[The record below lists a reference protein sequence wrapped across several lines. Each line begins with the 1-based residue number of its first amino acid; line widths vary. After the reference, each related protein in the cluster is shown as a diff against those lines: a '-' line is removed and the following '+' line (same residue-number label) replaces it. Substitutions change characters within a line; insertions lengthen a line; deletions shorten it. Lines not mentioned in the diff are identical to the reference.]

1 MKSALKVFA
10 CVLIGLALITT
21 TSFAAELKYSGFL
34 NGYYDRLQPGPED
47 GAKMRWVKP
56 GVDFGQYNKFMV
68 DGVVFFFADD
78 SEYKGVDPQV
88 MKDLADS
95 FNQEIV
101 TALQKH
107 YTIVTEPGPEVMRL
121 RIAITGFK
129 QSRPGISAVTSI
141 VPVGLAVSAVKK
153 GASGSWSGSGAT
165 SAELMALDSETSDV
179 IAVAADERTAGFSER
194 FSKWGS
200 AEEAFKFWAGKI
212 AGFMDTWK
220 TGNR

>member
-1 MKSALKVFA
+1 MKSVWKVLTCA
-10 CVLIGLALITT
+10 LIGLALIATT
-21 TSFAAELKYSGFL
+21 GFAAEHKYSGFL
-34 NGYYDRLQPGPED
+34 EGYYDKLQPGPED

-56 GVDFGQYNKFMV
+56 GVDFAKYNKFMV

-95 FNQEIV
+95 FNREIV
-101 TALQKH
+101 NALQKN
-107 YTIVTEPGPEVMRL
+107 YTIVTEPGPEVVRL

-129 QSRPGISAVTSI
+129 QSRPGISAVTSV
-141 VPVGLAVSAVKK
+141 VPVGLAISTVKK
-153 GASGSWSGSGAT
+153 GASGSWSGSGST
-165 SAELMALDSETSDV
+165 SAEFMALDSTTNDV
-179 IAVAADERTAGFSER
+179 IVVAADDRTAGFTER

-212 AGFMDTWK
+212 AGFMDSQK
-220 TGNR
+220 AGAK